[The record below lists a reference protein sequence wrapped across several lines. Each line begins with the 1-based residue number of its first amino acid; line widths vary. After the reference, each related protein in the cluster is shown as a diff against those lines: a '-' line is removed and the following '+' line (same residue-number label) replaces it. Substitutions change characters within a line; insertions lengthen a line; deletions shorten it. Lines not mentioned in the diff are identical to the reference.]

1 MTFLALR
8 QLFSRKRQTLLIL
21 LGISFGTMIYVL
33 IAGVQLGFRKYFQD
47 ELLNN
52 TSHIII
58 QGREDIIDKETL
70 TPRFFKDVKS
80 LIYWISPPAGKRS
93 ESSLE
98 NYLGWSDRLSS
109 DPEVMAFAPRL
120 SIKAI
125 TTYRDS
131 RASLALTGVLPE
143 KHVKVTQL
151 EKYMKAGSFKDL
163 IGASN
168 KVILGSGVLETLGAR
183 LNDTIFL
190 STGLGESKPYK
201 IIGIIHFGNP
211 QIDDVSA
218 FAHIKDVQQINKTPG
233 RISEILVSLH
243 DIERSYALAKIWKL
257 YSRDRVEGWEEANVH
272 FMSMI
277 KIQDIVRLI
286 VTLSI
291 LLVAGFGIYNVLS
304 IMISQKHKE
313 IAILRSIGYGPE
325 KILQLFLT
333 QGLLLGATGG
343 LLGLVLGFL
352 LNLYFGSIDIGIE
365 IGDGSTLIISYAPSI
380 YLTAFG
386 AALTASFIA
395 SYFPARRA
403 SQLTPIEII
412 RSE

>member
-33 IAGVQLGFRKYFQD
+33 IAGVQLGFREYIQN

-58 QGREDIIDKETL
+58 KGREDIIVKKTL
-70 TPRFFKDVKS
+70 TPRFFPDVNF
-80 LIYWISPPAGKRS
+80 LIDWISPPAGKRS

-98 NYLGWSDRLSS
+98 NYLGWSERLSN
-109 DPEVMAFAPRL
+109 DPEVMAFSPRL
-120 SIKAI
+120 SVKAI
-125 TTYRDS
+125 TTYRNS

-151 EKYMKAGSFKDL
+151 ENYMKEGSFKDL

-201 IIGIIHFGNP
+201 IVGVIHFGNP
-211 QIDDVSA
+211 QADDISA
-218 FAHIKDVQQINKTPG
+218 FAHLKDVQQINKTPG
-233 RISEILVSLH
+233 RISEILVSLY
-243 DIERSYALAKIWKL
+243 DIDRSFELAKMWDL
-257 YSRDRVEGWEEANVH
+257 YSLDDVEGWEEANLH

-277 KIQDIVRLI
+277 KIQDIVRMI
-286 VTLSI
+286 ITLSI

-313 IAILRSIGYGPE
+313 IAILRSIGYGPD

-343 LLGLVLGFL
+343 LLGLILGFL

-403 SQLTPIEII
+403 SELTPIEII